1 MSAGRRCCGRRGG
14 ASPPP
19 PLRRVAGVASGADA
33 PARSA
38 PAPSVAAPAAPA
50 AAAGST
56 PAAASAVPPVLVRY
70 GGARQLAVRG
80 AVTGRIYRF
89 AAPGAVLPVD
99 PRDLPGMAGVPH
111 LGPAR

>member
-14 ASPPP
+14 AAPPP
-19 PLRRVAGVASGADA
+19 PPRRVAGMASGADA

-50 AAAGST
+50 PAGEPT
-56 PAAASAVPPVLVRY
+56 PAAVSAAPPVLVRY

-99 PRDLPGMAGVPH
+99 PRDLPGMAAVPH
-111 LGPAR
+111 LRAAR